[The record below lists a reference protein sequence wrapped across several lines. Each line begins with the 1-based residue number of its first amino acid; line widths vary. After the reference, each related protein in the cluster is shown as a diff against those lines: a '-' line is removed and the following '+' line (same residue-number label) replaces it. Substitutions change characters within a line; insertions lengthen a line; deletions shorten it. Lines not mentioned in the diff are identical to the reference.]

1 MARGCGCRSDCGSL
15 ALVVSPARLSPRTL
29 PSAFGLGLVHG
40 GAHAVSSARFSS
52 LTWAWIAQWLR
63 LRASWE
69 LRSQGTAAGVIGGS
83 AAPSAATRQQV
94 RAPSFRLPLSI
105 RFRAGAGRCSGS
117 GRRQGRVRRG
127 RSLLSRPRGSVGSA
141 RLRGFGGSGLSRCAA
156 RVRERGLWVGMVVR
170 FVCVIRVS
178 VRVSRVSLVCPGS
191 SVSFY
196 LAFNILFT
204 RFMCIHTCP
213 SQTSFRQF
221 FSTYCTC
228 I

>member
-40 GAHAVSSARFSS
+40 GAHAVSSVRFSS

-141 RLRGFGGSGLSRCAA
+141 GSEAPGSRAALRACVSVVCGSGWL
-156 RVRERGLWVGMVVR
+156 
-170 FVCVIRVS
+170 
-178 VRVSRVSLVCPGS
+178 
-191 SVSFY
+191 
-196 LAFNILFT
+196 
-204 RFMCIHTCP
+204 
-213 SQTSFRQF
+213 
-221 FSTYCTC
+221 
-228 I
+228 